1 MNLRL
6 LSAALIAGFTTFAHL
21 FFGVTDVVSPLLETP
36 ALPLQLRL
44 TIFAVWHLTS
54 LTLGF
59 SALAL
64 FIGSIPRYAQSVRS
78 LVLFISIL
86 WLGFAAIFA
95 MTALSQPGS
104 EWLFR
109 LQQWTVLLPVGLL
122 GLWGYKKMA

>member
-6 LSAALIAGFTTFAHL
+6 LSAALIAGFTTVAHL
-21 FFGVTDVVSPLLETP
+21 FFGGADVVAPLLESP
-36 ALPLQLRL
+36 LPLNLRL
-44 TIFAVWHLTS
+44 TVFAVWHLTS
-54 LTLGF
+54 LTLGL

-64 FIGSIPRYAQSVRS
+64 LIGSIPRYAQSVRS

-95 MTALSQPGS
+95 MTALSQPGG
-104 EWLFR
+104 EWLFK
-109 LQQWTVLLPVGLL
+109 LQQWTVLLPVGVL